1 MKKITMRVKSD
12 QYTVST
18 EGFEGQSC
26 RTEVLE
32 KLHDKLSVEV
42 LYDSDTPEAVL
53 IPIRESA

>member
-1 MKKITMRVKSD
+1 MRVKSD

-18 EGFEGQSC
+18 EGFEGRSC

-42 LYDSDTPEAVL
+42 LYDSDTPEATMTSVK
-53 IPIRESA
+53 ESA